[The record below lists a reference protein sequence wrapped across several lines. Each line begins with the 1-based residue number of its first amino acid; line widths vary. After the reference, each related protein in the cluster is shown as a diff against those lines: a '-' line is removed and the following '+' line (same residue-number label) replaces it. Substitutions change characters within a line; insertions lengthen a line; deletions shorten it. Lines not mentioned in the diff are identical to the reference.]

1 MDGPEG
7 SPSVRLGQ
15 HDDEGDSIERPGC
28 HLMQSLDAFSGLC
41 APQNSVLCDR
51 THQANYGESS
61 STTEMSVIAAQPFT
75 YVYYHVKRRA
85 ASEPEQAIKK
95 TATVILREP
104 WRGQGNDSH
113 LVQSRSFA
121 SAQDGRRVR
130 VCRTVRCSPG
140 TRKNSLR
147 AEGIRTSCRRII
159 INRHR
164 ALLLGPWTADYC
176 VTHDV
181 EATRVRPAE
190 HDARPSGP
198 CRSAPTPHLPLS
210 T

>member
-1 MDGPEG
+1 MDGLEG

-15 HDDEGDSIERPGC
+15 HDDEGNSIERPGC

-41 APQNSVLCDR
+41 APQNSVLCDQS
-51 THQANYGESS
+51 HQADYGESPP
-61 STTEMSVIAAQPFT
+61 TTEMSLIAAQPFT

-85 ASEPEQAIKK
+85 PNQSRPSKK

-104 WRGQGNDSH
+104 WRSQGNASH
-113 LVQSRSFA
+113 LVQLRSFA
-121 SAQDGRRVR
+121 SAQDRRRVQ

-147 AEGIRTSCRRII
+147 AEGIHTSRRRII
-159 INRHR
+159 INHHR
-164 ALLLGPWTADYC
+164 ALPVGPWPANDC
-176 VTHDV
+176 VRHGV
-181 EATRVRPAE
+181 ETTCVRPAK
-190 HDARPSGP
+190 HDASPSGP
-198 CRSAPTPHLPLS
+198 CGSAPTPHIALS